1 MIGNILKRALSIGI
15 FMLVAA
21 ILSALVGLIMA
32 VPVMFLWNWVMP
44 YISKGFFSNIGY
56 LRAWG
61 LVTLIGI
68 LFSSGKSGHNGKD

>member
-1 MIGNILKRALSIGI
+1 MLTNILKRAVTIGI

-21 ILSALVGLIMA
+21 LLSAIVGFIMA

-44 YISKGFFSNIGY
+44 QISEGFIQKIDY
-56 LRAWG
+56 LHAWG

-68 LFSSGKSGHNGKD
+68 LFNSGKSGSSN